1 MMQKQKNI
9 QNNLETQGFASLN
22 WIGYK
27 NITNVE
33 TQDIASSVFK
43 GVNDFQS
50 EMVFGR
56 MHKG

>member
-1 MMQKQKNI
+1 MQKQKNI
-9 QNNLETQGFASLN
+9 QNKVEMQGFASLN
-22 WIGYK
+22 WIGDI

-50 EMVFGR
+50 EMVFGG

>member
-1 MMQKQKNI
+1 MRKQKNI
-9 QNNLETQGFASLN
+9 QNKVETQGFASLN
-22 WIGYK
+22 WIGDI

-50 EMVFGR
+50 EMKFGG

>member
-1 MMQKQKNI
+1 MQKQKNI
-9 QNNLETQGFASLN
+9 QNKVEMQGFASLN
-22 WIGYK
+22 WIGDI

-33 TQDIASSVFK
+33 TQNFASFMFK

-50 EMVFGR
+50 EMVFGG

>member
-1 MMQKQKNI
+1 MQKQKNI
-9 QNNLETQGFASLN
+9 QNKVEMQGFASLN
-22 WIGYK
+22 WIGDI
-27 NITNVE
+27 NITNIE

-50 EMVFGR
+50 EMVFGG